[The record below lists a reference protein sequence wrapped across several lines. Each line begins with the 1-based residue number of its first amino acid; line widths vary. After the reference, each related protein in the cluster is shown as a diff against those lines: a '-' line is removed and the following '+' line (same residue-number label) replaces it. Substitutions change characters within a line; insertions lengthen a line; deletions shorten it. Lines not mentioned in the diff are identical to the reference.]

1 MKSRLKIIMK
11 KLPANFSKK
20 TWSPVTVELLEPR
33 TGVRVNVGQPLQILL
48 PEDENSP
55 TKWYYGGNELKHV
68 RIAEDY
74 RYMGQRIINVN
85 ILEPGKEKVFFD
97 LIDDSG
103 EKINVLGSRVL
114 NITAE

>member
-1 MKSRLKIIMK
+1 M
-11 KLPANFSKK
+11 
-20 TWSPVTVELLEPR
+20 
-33 TGVRVNVGQPLQILL
+33 
-48 PEDENSP
+48 
-55 TKWYYGGNELKHV
+55 